1 MFPKIALAVSHPTDV
16 VLMFQFISHE
26 QCRDTCGVPIVVWKL
41 KTGGSAGNR
50 RPSDVQA
57 SGRNVISF
65 LTGQVCFLATG
76 VRDIEQLPIEK
87 DLLGTWFS
95 EKLFL

>member
-1 MFPKIALAVSHPTDV
+1 VFPKSALADSQPTDA
-16 VLMFQFISHE
+16 VLMFQCISHE
-26 QCRDTCGVPIVVWKL
+26 QCRDTCVVPIVVWKL
-41 KTGGSAGNR
+41 KTGDSTGNR

-65 LTGQVCFLATG
+65 LTGQVCLLATG

-87 DLLGTWFS
+87 DLLGSWFAK
-95 EKLFL
+95 KLSP